1 MNTAAI
7 IIAIQNKI
15 IRKFRTTGTTNPKS
29 AKTIEELGIRHHLL
43 FNKLVR
49 KGVIVQN
56 GNKYHLDENRTY
68 EFIQQR
74 RRIALIVLT
83 LVLVTVALFALVN
96 LKN

>member
-1 MNTAAI
+1 MSTAAI

-29 AKTIEELGIRHHLL
+29 AKTIEELGIRHQLL

-56 GNKYHLDENRTY
+56 GSKYYLNEQRADT
-68 EFIQQR
+68 FIQQR
-74 RRIALIVLT
+74 RRTIFVVLALVFAAIALY
-83 LVLVTVALFALVN
+83 ALIN
-96 LKN
+96 

>member
-1 MNTAAI
+1 MSTAAI

-29 AKTIEELGIRHHLL
+29 AKTIEDLGIRHHLL

-56 GNKYHLDENRTY
+56 GSKYYLDEQRTE
-68 EFIQQR
+68 EFIRQR
-74 RRIALIVLT
+74 RLTMLTVLAIVL
-83 LVLVTVALFALVN
+83 VLVALFALIN
-96 LKN
+96 